1 MVFSNNLLFGAA
13 AATSGG
19 GAFDT
24 TLIPNSIWLDGSADF
39 LNKTFGSGSLQ
50 TRLVYSAW
58 VQRNEFTTGAETAIF
73 TGHIFSGGNNS
84 VNKFVWQTD
93 DVIDIYIETL
103 SSTATRFKT
112 TRVFRDF
119 GWYHLI
125 MSIDANVADP
135 VQLYVNGIK
144 ETTFAKTAHQGS
156 GTTLA
161 AAPSAWGN
169 AALHNIG
176 AYFNGAANTAF
187 AENYVAQPTML
198 VGKSIQ
204 AGTVAVTDFL
214 DSFTY
219 GTNGSQFGPKA
230 NADVAALASTAGGNS
245 FCLDFANSSDLG
257 NDISSNNNDFTPQSM
272 AAANQSTNTPSL
284 VYPTMNPLNKIATVV
299 LSEGNTRVNAQANAS
314 IRSTA
319 FVADGKHYAEITV
332 TAIGNSY
339 LGVAVNGTNPTS
351 FAATGAVACQ
361 QGGDIYVSSSSP
373 SGNKC
378 PAYTTNDVMGILID
392 VDADK
397 FWVSKNGTFHSM
409 DRNPTI
415 TLSAAQVL
423 AGTGGFDLTALGS
436 DGSYGIHV
444 GNSDGTAANVSVN
457 FGQDDFEHT
466 PPTDYLDWGS
476 NNATAPEFQGA
487 DHFNAVIYE
496 GSGSEQTI
504 GSGESGSNFTGLAW
518 IKNRDAADDNIWMDR
533 VIGTGGYLSTTQN
546 DSGTA
551 ATAFGSGGSDIL
563 TSEAQAV
570 RTFGMRSV
578 TIGTMN
584 EVNTSGESYVLWQWL
599 LGTSATSA
607 GSIATGSPSLTTT
620 GLVADTN
627 HFSIVQYTGNGSAG
641 ATFAHGLGAPPQCI
655 IIKRRSG
662 AALNSDWLLHNDAI
676 STSFN
681 NTFPHYRIATDTHSI
696 QAIGNDLVQ
705 VGATA
710 AGNTNAATHMAYCFR
725 DTPGVFKAGT
735 YSGNSSADGAYVST
749 GFKPKFVWI
758 WNTTLTS
765 ADAERPIIDTA
776 RYTFNGTTSA
786 GGTNGGVVFT
796 DNRIA
801 EEAMNTSLGVNP
813 AIDILADGFK
823 LRANDST
830 INTGTVYGYIC
841 MADIGGN
848 GTLPPIYGR

>member
-1 MVFSNNLLFGAA
+1 MSVFNNNLLLGAA
-13 AATSGG
+13 GQG
-19 GAFDT
+19 GAAEFDT
-24 TLIPNSIWLDGSADF
+24 TLIPNSVWLDGAADS
-39 LNKTFGSGSLQ
+39 LSKTFSSGSAQ
-50 TRLVYSAW
+50 TKIVISMW
-58 VQRNEFTTGAETAIF
+58 VQRNSFGTAQDIFMAQGGDGGASRQNRIHFQA
-73 TGHIFSGGNNS
+73 
-84 VNKFVWQTD
+84 D
-93 DVIDIYIETL
+93 DTIDISLETTTVKTIIY
-103 SSTATRFKT
+103 ST
-112 TRVFRDF
+112 TRVFRDV
-119 GWYHLI
+119 GWYHILL
-125 MSIDANVADP
+125 SIDQGETVGPAQVN
-135 VQLYVNGIK
+135 LFVNGVAVTIAA
-144 ETTFAKTAHQGS
+144 TVLDQGFTAALS
-156 GTTLA
+156 
-161 AAPSAWGN
+161 SWGN
-169 AALHNIG
+169 AALHVVGSNAGTGIFYKG
-176 AYFNGAANTAF
+176 YQT
-187 AENYVAQPTML
+187 QTTML
-198 VGKSIQ
+198 IGKSIQ
-204 AGTVAVTDFL
+204 AGDVAVTDFL
-214 DSFTY
+214 DSFTF
-219 GTNGSQFGPKA
+219 GTNGSQFTPKA
-230 NADVAALASTAGGNS
+230 NADIAALASTAGGNS
-245 FCLDFANSSDLG
+245 FCLDYANSSDLG
-257 NDISSNNNDFTPQSM
+257 NDISSLGNDFSLNSM
-272 AAANQSTNTPSL
+272 ASANQRANTPSL
-284 VYPTMNPLNKIATVV
+284 VYPTMNPLNDVATVV

-319 FVADGKHYAEITV
+319 FVADGKRYAEITV

-392 VDADK
+392 VEANK

-415 TLSAAQVL
+415 TLTASQVL
-423 AGTGGFDLTALGS
+423 AGTGGFVLTALGS

-444 GNSDGTAANVSVN
+444 GNSDGSAANVSVN

-466 PPTDYLDWGS
+466 PPTGYLDWGS

-487 DHFNAVIYE
+487 DYFNAVVYE
-496 GSGSEQTI
+496 GTGSEQTI
-504 GSGESGSNFTGLAW
+504 GSGESGSKFTALAW

-551 ATAFGSGGSDIL
+551 ATAHGSGGSDVL

-570 RTFGMRSV
+570 RTFGQRSV

-599 LGTSATSA
+599 IGNSATSA
-607 GSIATGSPSLTTT
+607 GSITAGSPSLTTT
-620 GLVADTN
+620 GLIADTN
-627 HFSIVQYTGNGSAG
+627 HFSIVQYTGNATDG
-641 ATFAHGLGAPPQCI
+641 ATFAHGLGATPDLVMV
-655 IIKRRSG
+655 KRRSG
-662 AALNSDWLLHNDAI
+662 AATNSDWTIHIVGLGTENYI
-676 STSFN
+676 Y
-681 NTFPHYRIATDTHSI
+681 PHYRIAISVGTSTSGMI
-696 QAIGNDLVQ
+696 PGANLVEIGSGVALNK
-705 VGATA
+705 
-710 AGNTNAATHMAYCFR
+710 NSETHMAYCFKNM
-725 DTPGVFKAGT
+725 PGVFKVGT
-735 YSGNSSADGAYVST
+735 YTGNGSADGAYVST
-749 GFKPKFVWI
+749 GFKPKFVWLF
-758 WNTTLTS
+758 NTTLTS

-776 RYTFNGTTSA
+776 RYKFNGTTAA

-830 INTGTVYGYIC
+830 INTATTYLYIC